1 MVRYRHNIYHTE
13 ERRFV
18 ICQIVITVM
27 VGITGIIGP
36 DGTVQHLPSQ
46 EMITDAN
53 VMEQIGP

>member
-1 MVRYRHNIYHTE
+1 
-13 ERRFV
+13 
-18 ICQIVITVM
+18 M